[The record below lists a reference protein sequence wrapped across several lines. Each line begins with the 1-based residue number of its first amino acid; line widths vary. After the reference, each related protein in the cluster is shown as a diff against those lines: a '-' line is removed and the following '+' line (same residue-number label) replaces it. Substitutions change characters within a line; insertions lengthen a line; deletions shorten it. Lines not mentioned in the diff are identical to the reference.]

1 MGTKDKKYIENLLR
15 SYKKNK
21 ARLRILELGHVSDID
36 NVLGGIDYSEDKI
49 QTSNLSSLDN
59 IIEARER
66 EQEQLKI
73 DIGVTEAL
81 LDSLNERD
89 RFLVWQFY
97 VERKTR
103 IQIANDMNYYDIKS
117 VGNNKERII
126 SGLLDLV

>member
-36 NVLGGIDYSEDKI
+36 NVLGGIDYSKDKI

-73 DIGVTEAL
+73 DIGVTDAL
-81 LDSLNERD
+81 LDSLSEKD
-89 RFLVWQFY
+89 RFLTWQY
-97 VERKTR
+97 YIEKRTQV
-103 IQIANDMNYYDIKS
+103 QIAHDMNYYD
-117 VGNNKERII
+117 VATVWRNRDRII
-126 SGLLDLV
+126 KDMIELV

>member
-1 MGTKDKKYIENLLR
+1 KYIENLLR

-36 NVLGGIDYSEDKI
+36 NVLGGIDYSKDKI

-73 DIGVTEAL
+73 DIGVTDAL
-81 LDSLNERD
+81 LDSLSEKD
-89 RFLVWQFY
+89 RFLTWQY
-97 VERKTR
+97 YIEKRTQV
-103 IQIANDMNYYDIKS
+103 QIAHDMNYYD
-117 VGNNKERII
+117 VATVWRNRDRII
-126 SGLLDLV
+126 KDMIELV

>member
-36 NVLGGIDYSEDKI
+36 NVLGGIDYSKDKI

-73 DIGVTEAL
+73 DIGVAEAL
-81 LDSLNERD
+81 IDSLVEKD
-89 RFLVWQFY
+89 RFIIWQY
-97 VERKTR
+97 YIEHKTLLD
-103 IQIANDMNYYDIKS
+103 IAYEMNYKETRT
-117 VGNNKERII
+117 VWGNKERII
-126 SGLLDLV
+126 NSMMELV